1 MTKKQFNEIN
11 RITVDLE
18 NAHAQLRKMNRAKRL
33 IRHEKLAIISVWF
46 DNNNDDSFDFG
57 AYTIDDRAFKAA
69 IETYIRE
76 LKKDYLDRK
85 KDLRRLRVI

>member
-1 MTKKQFNEIN
+1 MTKKQVNEIN
-11 RITVDLE
+11 RIKIDLE

-46 DNNNDDSFDFG
+46 DDSDDSFDFG
-57 AYTIDDRAFKAA
+57 EYTIDDRAFKAA
-69 IETYIRE
+69 INTYIRE

-85 KDLRRLRVI
+85 KELRRLRVI

>member
-18 NAHAQLRKMNRAKRL
+18 NAHAQLREMNRAKRL